1 MRIVNQSSSAS
12 NVLKDKME
20 ATKRTFNEKI
30 NAKKVQHSALMDMCT
45 KELDELKKKD
55 GPGRKLRKTDPFYP
69 DYLKALEIA
78 EEIKQLMA
86 EKKNALD
93 DVKK

>member
-1 MRIVNQSSSAS
+1 
-12 NVLKDKME
+12 ME

-69 DYLKALEIA
+69 DYLKALDIA

-93 DVKK
+93 EVKKQAA